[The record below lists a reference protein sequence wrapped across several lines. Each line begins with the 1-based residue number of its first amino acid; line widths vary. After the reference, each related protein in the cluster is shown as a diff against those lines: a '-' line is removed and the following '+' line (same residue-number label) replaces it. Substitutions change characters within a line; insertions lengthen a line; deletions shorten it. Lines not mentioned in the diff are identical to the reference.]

1 MRGFDFSSTKYDMV
15 IVGGG
20 IVGVASAREM
30 KQRHQ
35 TWRMAI
41 VEKESKLAVHQSGHN
56 SGVIHAG
63 IYYTPGSL
71 KAKLCVEG
79 LRLLYEYLDKNKI
92 PYKKCG
98 KLIVATN
105 NEELVRLNDLHERG
119 TKNEV
124 KDLTIIEGNKIQD
137 IEPRCKGLKALW
149 SPHTGIVDYKLVT
162 ESYANDFKSA
172 GGDIHLNFQVSVT

>member
-1 MRGFDFSSTKYDMV
+1 M
-15 IVGGG
+15 
-20 IVGVASAREM
+20 GVASAREL
-30 KQRHQ
+30 KQRHNSWQ
-35 TWRMAI
+35 MAV
-41 VEKESKLAVHQSGHN
+41 VEKESSLAVHQSGHN

-79 LRLLYEYLDKNKI
+79 LRLMYEYLDKNNI

-105 NEELVRLNDLHERG
+105 TEELQRLRDLLDRG
-119 TKNEV
+119 TKNGV
-124 KDLTIIEGNKIQD
+124 KDLTEVEGARIKEY
-137 IEPRCKGLKALW
+137 EPHCVGLKALW

-162 ESYANDFKSA
+162 ESYGKDFKKA
-172 GGDIHLNFQVSVT
+172 GGHIHLNFKVCGMLVCLELI